1 MWDPVPWPGI
11 KPRPLHW
18 ECRIL
23 ATGPTGKSQTLP
35 YYRHCVPRL
44 GSLAGYMHIF
54 FMFFSCMKNPE
65 NRTSVQYFF
74 CISSV
79 FLKLSMCNR
88 YWAVFISGVFTF
100 SLRAKDQAKLPKEKA
115 VPGKHKASLQ
125 AYECPSYAGETVAR
139 SQMPTHRSCTWL

>member
-1 MWDPVPWPGI
+1 MDFSDLGYS
-11 KPRPLHW
+11 RYTAL
-18 ECRIL
+18 
-23 ATGPTGKSQTLP
+23 LP
-35 YYRHCVPRL
+35 CPH
-44 GSLAGYMHIF
+44 S
-54 FMFFSCMKNPE
+54 
-65 NRTSVQYFF
+65 FF